1 MKDKTHAVL
10 LSGVGERGREPMTHD
25 LAGLSRRAF
34 QQLETGNALEKLS
47 ESDRILLCS
56 MLLLGAT
63 IEKADGQSDEDPF
76 KRVAAL
82 AREAGRLGARL
93 ESEVFQGLYSD
104 LMPFT
109 SGFSDL
115 PVRLAEFS
123 IIVGETMALF
133 GGPGHEGKA
142 FDVFPLIL
150 ATEFVRL
157 RTGHFYDEALA
168 ELYQY
173 VSGRQK
179 GFSCDIIRKQRDYLK
194 KNSPALHA
202 WMLEK
207 AKIASEST
215 TPRTEE

>member
-1 MKDKTHAVL
+1 MA
-10 LSGVGERGREPMTHD
+10 HD

-34 QQLETGNALEKLS
+34 KQLETGNPLEKLP

-63 IEKADGQSDEDPF
+63 IEKAARQSDEDPF

-115 PVRLAEFS
+115 PERLAEFS
-123 IIVGETMALF
+123 KIVGEAMAPF
-133 GGPGHEGKA
+133 GGPGHEGKV

-157 RTGHFYDEALA
+157 RTDHYYDEALA

-173 VSGRQK
+173 VSGR
-179 GFSCDIIRKQRDYLK
+179 RKQFSADTIRSRRDYLK
-194 KNSPALHA
+194 EHSPLIYS
-202 WMLEK
+202 WMLERVRR
-207 AKIASEST
+207 AGESST
-215 TPRTEE
+215 AAIQHR

>member
-1 MKDKTHAVL
+1 MA
-10 LSGVGERGREPMTHD
+10 HD
-25 LAGLSRRAF
+25 LVGLSRRAF
-34 QQLETGNALEKLS
+34 QQFETGNPLKKLP

-56 MLLLGAT
+56 MLLFGAF
-63 IEKADGQSDEDPF
+63 IEKVGGQSDEDPF
-76 KRVAAL
+76 KLVAAL

-93 ESEVFQGLYSD
+93 ESGVFQGLYSD

-109 SGFSDL
+109 SGFNDL
-115 PVRLAEFS
+115 PERLAEFS
-123 IIVGETMALF
+123 KIVGEAMAPF
-133 GGPGHEGKA
+133 GGPGFEGKA

-168 ELYQY
+168 ELYQC
-173 VSGRQK
+173 VSGRRK
-179 GFSCDIIRKQRDYLK
+179 HFSCDTIRKQRDYLK

-207 AKIASEST
+207 AKFASENT
-215 TPRTEE
+215 NPRTKQ